1 MEIKSIDNTKFYL
14 PATMTTQN
22 KSSKNMLHQKTIK
35 EQLKHNSNNYSTGE
49 KLIAGAGVI
58 VLIAGIIK
66 GKSIIKL
73 FKNSK
78 IETNLNSEMQIV
90 TTGKNKNNGHTTLY
104 FPEPTK
110 EQLLKH
116 YENLQEQQGTY
127 AVRLENKWTK
137 EDKDKYRE
145 VTNILVSVE
154 KQIQRRNIST
164 VTKKDISEFSTD
176 ESFRK
181 AQIRN
186 YMHQFVYPKTSTNE
200 ASALDVLDLYEKFGE
215 KNDKGRIGTTMF
227 SLALDLA
234 RLPKS
239 HKTEKLLSKYLDVT
253 EKIGEKGVYD
263 DAHSVAVTLTSFI
276 RKDNPN
282 NISDDSVL
290 RAVNMIKTYAQGDKK
305 VKFVYNSVL
314 KSKYNENPKISDA
327 IKELLE
333 QIRDKSN

>member
-90 TTGKNKNNGHTTLY
+90 TTGKNKNNGRTTLY

-127 AVRLENKWTK
+127 AVRLENQWTK

-154 KQIQRRNIST
+154 KQIQRLQHSRFS
-164 VTKKDISEFSTD
+164 DIVATDKNRQIVKVNRRFFAITAKIFQNNTFYFHNFSF
-176 ESFRK
+176 E
-181 AQIRN
+181 
-186 YMHQFVYPKTSTNE
+186 
-200 ASALDVLDLYEKFGE
+200 
-215 KNDKGRIGTTMF
+215 
-227 SLALDLA
+227 
-234 RLPKS
+234 
-239 HKTEKLLSKYLDVT
+239 
-253 EKIGEKGVYD
+253 
-263 DAHSVAVTLTSFI
+263 
-276 RKDNPN
+276 KDN
-282 NISDDSVL
+282 
-290 RAVNMIKTYAQGDKK
+290 KTT
-305 VKFVYNSVL
+305 
-314 KSKYNENPKISDA
+314 
-327 IKELLE
+327 
-333 QIRDKSN
+333 